1 MSQSERELGLVVVGA
16 GHVVLRCAGPLSES
30 TEFTREHGGETAL
43 AAMACAS
50 QGVDTAFVTR
60 VGDDPF
66 SPWLLKTWDAAG
78 VHLDYV
84 CHSPGRNIVSLVSE
98 RVDGGAPVVWRE
110 GAAPTGLEP
119 EDLDGVPWELTRV
132 VYSSGAT
139 QALGDR
145 PAQTTL
151 SAFNSARRAGALTV
165 FRPALRDAH
174 WPPNIAGAARAAFDQ
189 IVPQTDVLLLE
200 APFEAGRLLGQP
212 TAEKALD
219 AAQRLGVTRAVV
231 SQGARGLH
239 VMDRGERQQVNT
251 GGELGECI
259 GVILAGLAQG
269 KTLLEATASRTQPEA
284 GTTK

>member
-1 MSQSERELGLVVVGA
+1 MSHSERELGLVVVGA
-16 GHVVLRCAGPLSES
+16 GHVMLRCAGGLADS

-43 AAMACAS
+43 AAMACAGL
-50 QGVDTAFVTR
+50 GVDTAFVTR

-66 SPWLLKTWDAAG
+66 GQWLLKTWDAAG

-84 CHSPGRNIVSLVSE
+84 CHSPGRNIVSLCSE
-98 RVDGGAPVVWRE
+98 RIDGGAPVVWSE

-132 VYSSGAT
+132 VYASGAT

-145 PAQTTL
+145 PAQTAL

-165 FRPALRDAH
+165 YRPALRDAH

-189 IVPQTDVLLLE
+189 IVPQTDVLVLE

-219 AAQRLGVTRAVV
+219 AAERRGVTRAIV
-231 SQGARGLH
+231 SLGVRGLH
-239 VMDRGERQQVNT
+239 MMERGERKQVSH
-251 GGELGECI
+251 GGDLSESM
-259 GVILAGLAQG
+259 GVILAGLATG
-269 KTLLEATASRTQPEA
+269 KSLFEAADPGLTPDGGA
-284 GTTK
+284 TK

>member
-1 MSQSERELGLVVVGA
+1 M
-16 GHVVLRCAGPLSES
+16 LRCAGGLAES

-43 AAMACAS
+43 AAMACAAL
-50 QGVDTAFVTR
+50 GVDTAFVTR

-66 SPWLLKTWDAAG
+66 GQWLLKTWDSAG

-84 CHSPGRNIVSLVSE
+84 CHSPGRNIVSLGSE
-98 RVDGGAPVVWRE
+98 RIDGGAPVVWSE

-132 VYSSGAT
+132 VYASGTT

-145 PAQTTL
+145 PAQTAL

-165 FRPALRDAH
+165 YRPALRDAH
-174 WPPNIAGAARAAFDQ
+174 WPPNITGAARAAFDQ
-189 IVPQTDVLLLE
+189 IVPQTDVLVLE

-219 AAQRLGVTRAVV
+219 AAARRGVTRAIV
-231 SQGARGLH
+231 SLGVRGLH
-239 VMDRGERQQVNT
+239 MMERGERKQVSHS
-251 GGELGECI
+251 GDLSESMGM
-259 GVILAGLAQG
+259 ILAGLATG
-269 KTLLEATASRTQPEA
+269 KSLFEAADPGLTPDGGA
-284 GTTK
+284 KK